1 MNAGDNIGIM
11 DAAFF
16 VSKNELLTWLNTVFQ
31 VSGTPLIVC
40 VVEHSESGAVR
51 HRGRL
56 LPGFGRDLPGH
67 SENEPGQLA
76 GQERLRVRL
85 QLQDI
90 LDRPPKS
97 RHHPLHRRKANTR
110 LIFVAYQADESEIPG

>member
-1 MNAGDNIGIM
+1 M
-11 DAAFF
+11 
-16 VSKNELLTWLNTVFQ
+16 
-31 VSGTPLIVC
+31 
-40 VVEHSESGAVR
+40 R
-51 HRGRL
+51 HWGRL

-76 GQERLRVRL
+76 GEERLRVRL

-97 RHHPLHRRKANTR
+97 RHYPVHRRKADNR
-110 LIFVAYQADESEIPG
+110 LILCSLPS

>member
-31 VSGTPLIVC
+31 VIANPSLCLC
-40 VVEHSESGAVR
+40 VVEHSESGAMR
-51 HRGRL
+51 HGCRL

-90 LDRPPKS
+90 LDRSTKS
-97 RHHPLHRRKANTR
+97 RHHPLH
-110 LIFVAYQADESEIPG
+110 